1 MEIRKIKRNEIPDA
15 CRLSHMVYEMA
26 IRRNRP
32 ADEQTHKFFYEY
44 MTETNISSC
53 CDSGELIIW
62 AAFDKRFMAAVCAM
76 TKIGHITMLY
86 VHPHFLRRRIAKKLV
101 TKARI
106 YAKMELGLDMVTVN
120 AMPPETAGYFRR
132 IGFTDINQY
141 TAPDALFIP
150 LSAKSIKQLE
160 YEKKKVP
167 APVLLGMSLGG
178 TGVVFICGMI
188 YCIYNAMI

>member
-44 MTETNISSC
+44 MTEANISSC

-76 TKIGHITMLY
+76 TKSGHITMLY

-188 YCIYNAMI
+188 YCIYMQ

>member
-1 MEIRKIKRNEIPDA
+1 MCN
-15 CRLSHMVYEMA
+15 
-26 IRRNRP
+26 
-32 ADEQTHKFFYEY
+32 
-44 MTETNISSC
+44 
-53 CDSGELIIW
+53 
-62 AAFDKRFMAAVCAM
+62 DKS
-76 TKIGHITMLY
+76 GHITMLY

-150 LSAKSIKQLE
+150 LSAKSIKQVE
-160 YEKKKVP
+160 YEKKKFRRRCC
-167 APVLLGMSLGG
+167 LECHSGG

>member
-44 MTETNISSC
+44 MTEENISSC

-76 TKIGHITMLY
+76 TKSGHITMLY

-120 AMPPETAGYFRR
+120 AT
-132 IGFTDINQY
+132 
-141 TAPDALFIP
+141 
-150 LSAKSIKQLE
+150 
-160 YEKKKVP
+160 
-167 APVLLGMSLGG
+167 
-178 TGVVFICGMI
+178 
-188 YCIYNAMI
+188 